1 MRPLVVIVLDEFL
14 VQREPG
20 VFLVVGSEPSFDLSE
35 RGRFT
40 DAAKD
45 VFDPWLLQ
53 ALIGGLLLS

>member
-35 RGRFT
+35 RCGLA
-40 DAAKD
+40 DAAEN
-45 VFDPWLLQ
+45 VLDPLVL
-53 ALIGGLLLS
+53 AVGVEA

>member
-1 MRPLVVIVLDEFL
+1 VVFDEFPVEL
-14 VQREPG
+14 EPRM
-20 VFLVVGSEPSFDLSE
+20 LEVVRSEPSFDLSE